1 MNMTETNKE
10 RLMELLGEI
19 RQWNNTDIE
28 CYDDTTPNMVML
40 EARKA
45 MIDEVFKLV
54 KKINKKKKIGKMKEI
69 RM

>member
-28 CYDDTTPNMVML
+28 CYDDSTPNLVML

-45 MIDEVFKLV
+45 VIDEVFKLV
-54 KKINKKKKIGKMKEI
+54 KKIKKSC
-69 RM
+69 